1 MGRETR
7 GVTVSASSATDSVTS
22 ASEAA
27 VSSLTRTLFPDED
40 VLPLI
45 FITARRQLSQVVS
58 VCVSVL
64 LLQARFQSVSTLPT
78 FGLQDSQ

>member
-1 MGRETR
+1 MS
-7 GVTVSASSATDSVTS
+7 VSSATDSVTS

-40 VLPLI
+40 VIPFDLHHYQASI
-45 FITARRQLSQVVS
+45 SQVVS

-64 LLQARFQSVSTLPT
+64 LQSRFQSMTTLPT
-78 FGLQDSQ
+78 FGHQDSQ